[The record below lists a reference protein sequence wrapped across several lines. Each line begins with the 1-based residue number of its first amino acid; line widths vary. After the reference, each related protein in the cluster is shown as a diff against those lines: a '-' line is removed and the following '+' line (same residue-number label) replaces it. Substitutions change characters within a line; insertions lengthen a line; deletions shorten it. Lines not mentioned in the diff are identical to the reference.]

1 MAMSLLPTLFTIR
14 AFHFV
19 GKTLVFSTPIAPGFE
34 TSCCS
39 KP

>member
-19 GKTLVFSTPIAPGFE
+19 GKTVGFPD
-34 TSCCS
+34 TYRTGL
-39 KP
+39 